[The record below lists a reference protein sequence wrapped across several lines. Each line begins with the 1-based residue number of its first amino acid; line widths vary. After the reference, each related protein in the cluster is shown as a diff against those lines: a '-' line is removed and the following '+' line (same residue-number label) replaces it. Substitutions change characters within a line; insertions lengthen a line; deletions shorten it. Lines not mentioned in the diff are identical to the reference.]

1 MKSME
6 RKLFQAITTQFS
18 NYLLENSIFSHFSLF
33 VPAYGQPLDPI
44 SAFIDKNVITRCCCN
59 DICKEKATPGYYHT
73 TSYSIFLPFAWKF
86 QFLVIFDHFSP
97 FVPAHGWPLNPTS
110 AFIDKNVITGSCSNE
125 IYGKKATPGYFNP
138 IFSSFAWKLNFLTFL
153 AIFHYT
159 ICAYSWATPWSH
171 LCFYW
176 QKYYHWVPLERDLY
190 WGMENTKSILILT
203 ILMHLHALS

>member
-44 SAFIDKNVITRCCCN
+44 SAFIDKNVITGCCCN

-138 IFSSFAWKLNFLTFL
+138 IFPSFAWKLNFRTFL
-153 AIFHYT
+153 AIFHY
-159 ICAYSWATPWSH
+159 
-171 LCFYW
+171 LCLLMGN
-176 QKYYHWVPLERDLY
+176 PLIAPLLLLTNTLSLGAFAMISTKRDLQ
-190 WGMENTKSILILT
+190 
-203 ILMHLHALS
+203 